1 MYYTKNC
8 TIFKSKVI
16 ADSFVIHFKL
26 GTVRLQ
32 GIRIFFSQNCAYVIY
47 ECPPPTQHVGTYLDD
62 KYAKI
67 ESTTTRE
74 YYRVISPTK
83 AVLEI
88 GASAS
93 LHTKPTGAFSRD
105 FVLQKDH

>member
-1 MYYTKNC
+1 M
-8 TIFKSKVI
+8 I
-16 ADSFVIHFKL
+16 ADSSFVIHFKL
-26 GTVRLQ
+26 GSLQ
-32 GIRIFFSQNCAYVIY
+32 GTRIKNLFFFSQNCAYVIY
-47 ECPPPTQHVGTYLDD
+47 ECPPPPQHVGTYLDD

-105 FVLQKDH
+105 FVRQKDH

>member
-1 MYYTKNC
+1 MDIVTDHVVGRASVAKGSECITLITYISYM
-8 TIFKSKVI
+8 
-16 ADSFVIHFKL
+16 
-26 GTVRLQ
+26 Q
-32 GIRIFFSQNCAYVIY
+32 SQTLLDAV
-47 ECPPPTQHVGTYLDD
+47 LDD

-93 LHTKPTGAFSRD
+93 LHTKPTGAFSREKLP
-105 FVLQKDH
+105 FFTILQKIF

>member
-1 MYYTKNC
+1 M
-8 TIFKSKVI
+8 I
-16 ADSFVIHFKL
+16 AYSSFVIHFKL
-26 GTVRLQ
+26 GTVRCFTRNKNKKT
-32 GIRIFFSQNCAYVIY
+32 IFSQNCAYVMY
-47 ECPPPTQHVGTYLDD
+47 ECPPPSQHVGTYLDD

-105 FVLQKDH
+105 FVRKRSFKTLLDTN

>member
-1 MYYTKNC
+1 MN
-8 TIFKSKVI
+8 
-16 ADSFVIHFKL
+16 APL
-26 GTVRLQ
+26 
-32 GIRIFFSQNCAYVIY
+32 
-47 ECPPPTQHVGTYLDD
+47 PPQHVGTYLDD

-93 LHTKPTGAFSRD
+93 LHTKPTGAFSQD
-105 FVLQKDH
+105 FVRQKYH